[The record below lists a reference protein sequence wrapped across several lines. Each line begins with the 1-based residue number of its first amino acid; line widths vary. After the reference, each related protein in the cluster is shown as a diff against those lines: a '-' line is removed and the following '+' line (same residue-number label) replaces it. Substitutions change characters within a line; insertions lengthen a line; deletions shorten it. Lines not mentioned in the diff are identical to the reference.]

1 LIAIVGGIHLFA
13 ATDAQLAWTGAKL
26 KQYGL
31 QNLLAAHCT
40 GFEATYRLRQIIGL
54 GRTNAVV
61 AAAGSSFT
69 LGKGIDPLQLAR

>member
-1 LIAIVGGIHLFA
+1 VGGIHLFA
-13 ATDAQLAWTGAKL
+13 ASDTAIAWTGEKL
-26 KQYGL
+26 KLYGL

-54 GRTNAVV
+54 KRENAVV

-69 LGKGIDPLQLAR
+69 LGKGIDPLALAR